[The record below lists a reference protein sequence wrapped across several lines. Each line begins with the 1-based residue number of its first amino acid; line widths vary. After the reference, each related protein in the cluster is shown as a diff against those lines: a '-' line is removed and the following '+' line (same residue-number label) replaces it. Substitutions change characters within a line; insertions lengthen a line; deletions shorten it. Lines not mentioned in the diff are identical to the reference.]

1 MLLLQTNAIS
11 DALNSSEWVF
21 PIAECF
27 HIAAFAWSIGMI
39 ALVDF
44 RLLGLGLQ
52 RETSPEIARA
62 TAPWTLLGLAVV
74 LLSGPILFLSDP
86 RMYSSTP
93 RSGLRSAR
101 WCSRSSSI
109 TRFIARS
116 RCRTSSSTGV
126 RVVGRGCF
134 SGLVGQRCVRRA
146 VHCIC
151 VSKLGRLRCLYFLYS
166 SGCKASVS

>member
-44 RLLGLGLQ
+44 RLLGVGLR
-52 RETSPEIARA
+52 RETTPEIARA

-86 RMYSSTP
+86 RMYLFNP
-93 RSGLRSAR
+93 AF
-101 WCSRSSSI
+101 
-109 TRFIARS
+109 RFKIGALVLAIIFNYTIHRKVALS
-116 RCRTSSSTGV
+116 DKSSTGA
-126 RVVGRGCF
+126 RVAVGVVSLALWVSVVFG
-134 SGLVGQRCVRRA
+134 GLFIA
-146 VHCIC
+146 
-151 VSKLGRLRCLYFLYS
+151 F
-166 SGCKASVS
+166 A